1 MVSLKEMD
9 DQPSQPQSK
18 LEHPCFPQPTD
29 GSVRV
34 WRYLDLAKFIWLIEK
49 QKIYLSGMDSLN
61 DPHEGSTPKFLADH
75 EDQQCL
81 AIQRRRLVRE
91 FGDDLGNQK
100 FLAELPL
107 FIDQNR
113 RSRVRRQK
121 DRREMYVNC
130 WHLGNSES
138 ETMWRLYCPDNNG
151 VAIQTSYDKLVK
163 SIANDSELYVGQ
175 VTYIDYESHGFPQDN
190 IFYPVMHKRISFA
203 HEQEARFVKLRV
215 PDNQG
220 TPQEF
225 YPPGISI
232 DWPLKPII
240 DGIYVTPYAPEYLYD
255 VVCAIV
261 RSIAPNLK
269 DRVHWS
275 KMRAAP
281 VY

>member
-203 HEQEARFVKLRV
+203 HEQEVRLVKLRV
-215 PDNQG
+215 PDNWG

-225 YPPGISI
+225 CPPGISI